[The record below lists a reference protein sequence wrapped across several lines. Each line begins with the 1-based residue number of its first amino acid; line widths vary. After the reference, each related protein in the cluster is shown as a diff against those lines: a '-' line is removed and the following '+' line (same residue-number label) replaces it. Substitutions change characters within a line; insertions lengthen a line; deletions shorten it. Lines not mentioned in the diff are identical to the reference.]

1 MPTDDRTDGRDALE
15 AGDDVLA
22 EQAAD
27 AIERI
32 DLDEADRRA
41 LLEQLDVD
49 EQIQHVLRGRLMDY
63 ETDDPDRERREESRT
78 RKMASHGRD
87 LLTVVTT
94 RRLLVVVQRQSPDD
108 HEYRSITDD
117 DITAVS
123 LETANGNQRLV
134 IRGATRYYIDV
145 GRSPTDVASAAYAQL
160 RKRLDTQLT
169 TEQST
174 DATSAAQQSDGDPL
188 ERLER
193 LATLFEQGH
202 LTEREFEAKKR
213 ELLDRI

>member
-1 MPTDDRTDGRDALE
+1 MPTDDRTDGRDAPE

-27 AIERI
+27 AIECI

-41 LLEQLDVD
+41 LLERLDVD

-108 HEYRSITDD
+108 HEYRSIADD

-160 RKRLDTQLT
+160 RKRLDIQLT
-169 TEQST
+169 AEQST
-174 DATSAAQQSDGDPL
+174 DATSAAEQSDDDPL

>member
-1 MPTDDRTDGRDALE
+1 MPIDDRTDARDAPA
-15 AGDDVLA
+15 AGGDVLA
-22 EQAAD
+22 EQADD

-32 DLDEADRRA
+32 GLDEADRRA
-41 LLEQLDVD
+41 FLERLDVD

-63 ETDDPDRERREESRT
+63 ETNDPDRERREESRT

-87 LLTVVTT
+87 LLTVVTN
-94 RRLLVVVQRQSPDD
+94 RRLLVVVQRNSPAD
-108 HEYRSITDD
+108 HEYRSIADD
-117 DITAVS
+117 DITTVS

-134 IRGATRYYIDV
+134 IQGGTRYYIDV
-145 GRSPTDVASAAYAQL
+145 GRSSADAASAASTQL
-160 RKRLDTQLT
+160 RQRLETQPAA
-169 TEQST
+169 EQST
-174 DATSAAQQSDGDPL
+174 DATSAAEQSADDPL

-193 LATLFEQGH
+193 LATLFEQGY